1 MSVPDVVVRPAAA
14 ADRHHIWRLTREL
27 AVSFVPQRQVFD
39 ASFAALL
46 AAPGNLLLVA
56 DSPTQA
62 VVGYVLASQH
72 MTFFANG
79 PVAWVEELI
88 VDQQAR
94 NRGAGRALMSG
105 VEDWARSLGAA
116 YVSLA
121 TRRAATFYTA
131 IGYEE
136 SAAFFRKLL

>member
-1 MSVPDVVVRPAAA
+1 VLPDLVVRPAAA
-14 ADRHHIWRLTREL
+14 ADRDHIWRLAQTL
-27 AVSFVPQRQVFD
+27 AVTFVPQRRVFD
-39 ASFAALL
+39 TSFGVLL

-56 DSPTQA
+56 DSPTVG
-62 VVGYVLASQH
+62 VVGYVLASH
-72 MTFFANG
+72 HLTFFANG

-88 VDQQAR
+88 VDPRAR
-94 NRGAGRALMSG
+94 NGGAGRALMSG

-121 TRRAATFYTA
+121 TRRAGNFYAA

-136 SAAFFRKLL
+136 SAVFFRKLL